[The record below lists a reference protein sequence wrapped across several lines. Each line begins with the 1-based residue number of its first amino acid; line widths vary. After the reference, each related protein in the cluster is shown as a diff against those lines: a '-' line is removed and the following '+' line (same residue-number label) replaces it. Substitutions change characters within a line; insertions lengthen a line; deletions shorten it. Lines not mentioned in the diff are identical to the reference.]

1 MKKRFSWTTLG
12 IALGISTASIFFHAP
27 KVQANL
33 SSNSYIIQY
42 NNLNMTSGK
51 KTSGSYTVTD
61 TIGQTASGKY
71 GTTGYI
77 VKSGFQYIYS
87 IGTFSFVIS
96 NTSIDFGTLSPNV
109 FATATTSIAISAKG
123 AGGYTVTA
131 FENYPLKKTG
141 TSTTIPNTSCN
152 SNSCTYGTAA
162 IWTDATKAGFGYNMS
177 GSDYPASFVNSTYF
191 KPFADLS
198 QNQPAQIIMSNSG
211 VVKNRQGIVTY
222 KIAVGGSQAAG
233 QYENHIIY
241 IATPGY

>member
-1 MKKRFSWTTLG
+1 MNPHMKLCIVLVIF
-12 IALGISTASIFFHAP
+12 TANLLAHPSQ
-27 KVQANL
+27 VQANL
-33 SSNSYIIQY
+33 SSNSYLIQY

-51 KTSGSYTVTD
+51 KTSGSYTLTD
-61 TIGQTASGKY
+61 TNGQTANGKY

-77 VKSGFQYIYS
+77 VRSGFQYIYT

-96 NTSIDFGTLSPNV
+96 NTAIDFGTLTPNV
-109 FATATTSIAISAKG
+109 FATATTSIAVSAKG

-131 FENYPLKKTG
+131 FENYPLTKPG

-152 SNSCTYGTAA
+152 SNTCTYGTAA
-162 IWTDATKAGFGYNMS
+162 VWTDATKAGFGYNMT
-177 GSDYPASFVNSTYF
+177 GSDYPAGFADSTYF

-198 QNQPAQIIMSNSG
+198 QNQPAQTIMSNAG
-211 VVKNRQGIVTY
+211 VVKQQQGIVTY
-222 KIAVGGSQAAG
+222 KVAVGGSQGAG

>member
-1 MKKRFSWTTLG
+1 MNSHMKLCIVLVIF
-12 IALGISTASIFFHAP
+12 TASLLAHAP

-51 KTSGSYTVTD
+51 KTSGSYTLTD
-61 TIGQTASGKY
+61 TNGQTASGKY

-77 VKSGFQYIYS
+77 VRSGFQYIYS

-109 FATATTSIAISAKG
+109 FATATTSIAVSAKG

-131 FENYPLKKTG
+131 FENYPLKKVG

-152 SNSCTYGTAA
+152 SSSCTYGTAA
-162 IWTDATKAGFGYNMS
+162 VWTDATKAGFGYNMT
-177 GSDYPASFVNSTYF
+177 GSDYPSGFVDSTYF

-198 QNQPAQIIMSNSG
+198 QSQPAQTIMSNSG
-211 VVKNRQGIVTY
+211 VVKKQQGIVTY
-222 KIAVGGSQAAG
+222 KIAVSGNQAAG